1 MLVSNNQ
8 DDQEAAILALWAIS
22 DQDGSYDSIE
32 FHLNNLV
39 PFLIHKLNSSSRD
52 IRATT
57 CWSLSKFS
65 EWIGNIED
73 LSFFKEFHRM
83 LVELAGSNEEK
94 V

>member
-1 MLVSNNQ
+1 L
-8 DDQEAAILALWAIS
+8 
-22 DQDGSYDSIE
+22 
-32 FHLNNLV
+32 HLNNLV
-39 PFLIHKLNSSSRD
+39 SFLIQQLSSPNKE
-52 IRATT
+52 IQATT
-57 CWSLSKFS
+57 CWTLSKFS